1 MILVDSGSC
10 FETLF
15 QCDLVPATAAQT
27 NPVASTH
34 TASAG
39 DVFVLMTISLAE
51 SSRSASKVESDKPET
66 PPEEPE
72 SDRRSA
78 TVGKWNWT
86 SLGAMTC
93 DHEGILVLHNTF

>member
-1 MILVDSGSC
+1 LQDPSLALAVRTLILNHRKTIVMRAI
-10 FETLF
+10 TRTMM
-15 QCDLVPATAAQT
+15 AAIAAQT

-39 DVFVLMTISLAE
+39 DVFVLMTISLA
-51 SSRSASKVESDKPET
+51 SSSASKVESDPEI
-66 PPEEPE
+66 PPGD
-72 SDRRSA
+72 SDLRSA

-93 DHEGILVLHNTF
+93 N